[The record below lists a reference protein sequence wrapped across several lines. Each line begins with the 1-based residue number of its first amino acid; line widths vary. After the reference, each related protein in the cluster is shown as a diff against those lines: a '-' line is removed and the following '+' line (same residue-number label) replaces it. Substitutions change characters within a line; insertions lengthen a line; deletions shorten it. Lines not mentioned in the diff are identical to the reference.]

1 MYLSDST
8 LHSAIDGISR
18 TLGIYVEVEG
28 AEYAPA
34 SIIRLEWEN
43 ECIDGSNFTIGGT
56 LSNRIELEIYHDES
70 ILVGDQIKPSV
81 EIEVE
86 GEMIR
91 IPLGLFYVDSVSV
104 NK

>member
-43 ECIDGSNFTIGGT
+43 ECIEGSNFNLHTWFDLIAHANT
-56 LSNRIELEIYHDES
+56 A
-70 ILVGDQIKPSV
+70 V
-81 EIEVE
+81 
-86 GEMIR
+86 M
-91 IPLGLFYVDSVSV
+91 V
-104 NK
+104 NF

>member
-34 SIIRLEWEN
+34 SIIRLEWELHHRG
-43 ECIDGSNFTIGGT
+43 DTFKSN
-56 LSNRIELEIYHDES
+56 
-70 ILVGDQIKPSV
+70 
-81 EIEVE
+81 
-86 GEMIR
+86 
-91 IPLGLFYVDSVSV
+91 
-104 NK
+104 